1 MFVWCN
7 FVVPN
12 LMSELLYK
20 EEVYVIAGAMFEVY
34 KTLGIGFLEPVYQEA
49 LAVEF
54 TKRSISFEREKS
66 LQLFYKDVL
75 LEKKYCPDFVCFGEI
90 ILELKVVPKLS
101 NIEVAQLL
109 NYLKITKMK
118 LGLLAN
124 FGSTPHLE
132 WKRYVL

>member
-1 MFVWCN
+1 MKFRGS
-7 FVVPN
+7 N
-12 LMSELLYK
+12 LMSELLFK

-54 TKRSISFEREKS
+54 GKRAIPFEREKP
-66 LQLFYKDVL
+66 LQLYYKDVQ

-90 ILELKVVPKLS
+90 VLELKVLPNLTNV
-101 NIEVAQLL
+101 EVAQLL
-109 NYLKITKMK
+109 NYLKITKMR
-118 LGLLAN
+118 LGILAN

>member
-1 MFVWCN
+1 
-7 FVVPN
+7 
-12 LMSELLYK
+12 MSELLFK

-49 LAVEF
+49 LAIEF
-54 TKRSISFEREKS
+54 RKRSVPFEREKP
-66 LQLFYKDVL
+66 LQLYYKDVQ
-75 LEKKYCPDFVCFGEI
+75 LEKKYCPDFMCFGEI
-90 ILELKVVPKLS
+90 VLELKVLPKIT
-101 NIEVAQLL
+101 NIEIAQLL
-109 NYLKITKMK
+109 NYLKITRMK